1 MKHRH
6 KIDKREN
13 FTRDVISV
21 DESMREIASLD
32 ELYNELLRS
41 KPSDKRELDMKKDEA
56 KFARERILKLSLH
69 IKNLVAK
76 LESHET
82 LK

>member
-1 MKHRH
+1 MR
-6 KIDKREN
+6 DKDG
-13 FTRDVISV
+13 FTKDVIAL

-41 KPSDKRELDMKKDEA
+41 RASDKNELDMKKDEA

>member
-1 MKHRH
+1 MWVDRMSMKE
-6 KIDKREN
+6 D
-13 FTRDVISV
+13 FTKDVIAV

-32 ELYNELLRS
+32 ELYDELLSS
-41 KPSDKRELDMKKDEA
+41 KPADRKELDIKKDEA

-69 IKNLVAK
+69 VKNLVEK